1 MRASLKK
8 KPEKKHTN
16 FARVRTLVVGV
27 VQLLDLIGGHGNRA
41 IAKIVLATD
50 N

>member
-16 FARVRTLVVGV
+16 FALIRTLVVGV
-27 VQLLDLIGGHGNRA
+27 VQLLGLIGGHGNRA
-41 IAKIVLATD
+41 TVKTVSTD

>member
-8 KPEKKHTN
+8 KPEKRLMN
-16 FARVRTLVVGV
+16 IARIRTLVVGV
-27 VQLLDLIGGHGNRA
+27 VQWLVSIGGHGNRA
-41 IAKIVLATD
+41 TVETVSTD

>member
-8 KPEKKHTN
+8 KPEQRLMN
-16 FARVRTLVVGV
+16 IARIRTLVVGV
-27 VQLLDLIGGHGNRA
+27 VQLLKLIGGHGNRA
-41 IAKIVLATD
+41 TVKTVSTD

>member
-8 KPEKKHTN
+8 KPEKKLMN
-16 FARVRTLVVGV
+16 IARIRTLVVGV
-27 VQLLDLIGGHGNRA
+27 VQLCDQIGGHGNVA
-41 IAKIVLATD
+41 IVKVALID

>member
-16 FARVRTLVVGV
+16 IARIRTLVVGV
-27 VQLLDLIGGHGNRA
+27 VQLLELIGGHGNRA
-41 IAKIVLATD
+41 TVETVSTD

>member
-8 KPEKKHTN
+8 KPEQRLMN
-16 FARVRTLVVGV
+16 IARIRTLVVGV
-27 VQLLDLIGGHGNRA
+27 VQLIGGHGNKA
-41 IAKIVLATD
+41 TVKTVSTD